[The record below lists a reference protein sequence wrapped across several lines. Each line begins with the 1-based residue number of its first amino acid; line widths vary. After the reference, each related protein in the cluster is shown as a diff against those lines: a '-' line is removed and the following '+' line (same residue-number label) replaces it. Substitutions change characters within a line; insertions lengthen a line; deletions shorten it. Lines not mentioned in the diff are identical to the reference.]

1 MADGLEL
8 GLCEYMPF
16 WRVEKEN
23 TYVLQTLFVCSR
35 EREGCRKSLRRKEEE
50 GFLRG
55 EGRERM
61 RWGELLAL
69 PYLFE
74 SIYIYD

>member
-23 TYVLQTLFVCSR
+23 TYVLQTLFVSSR
-35 EREGCRKSLRRKEEE
+35 EREKDVG
-50 GFLRG
+50 GV
-55 EGRERM
+55 
-61 RWGELLAL
+61 
-69 PYLFE
+69 
-74 SIYIYD
+74 